1 MSAILFNNRTEWR
14 EWLKNNHDKEKE
26 VWIAYYKKDSGKL
39 SLRYEEAVEEAL
51 CYGWIDSLVKKLDEE
66 NICRNTLPENRIAPQ
81 RLQKTMVRGRS

>member
-1 MSAILFNNRTEWR
+1 MSAILFNNRTERR
-14 EWLKNNHDKEKE
+14 ERLKNNHDKEKE

-66 NICRNTLPENRIAPQ
+66 KYM
-81 RLQKTMVRGRS
+81 QKFTPRKPDSTWST